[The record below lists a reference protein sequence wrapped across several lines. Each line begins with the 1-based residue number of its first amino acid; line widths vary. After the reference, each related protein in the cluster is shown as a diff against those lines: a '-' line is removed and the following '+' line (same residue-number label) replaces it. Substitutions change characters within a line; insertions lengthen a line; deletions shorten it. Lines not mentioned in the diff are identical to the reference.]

1 MRNEAAIR
9 RAIVEHGGVYSV
21 FVELTYRCNFAC
33 AHCLVDGGRQR
44 PADVAPDLS
53 TAEVLAL
60 FRDLAR
66 VGVFKLTLSGGE
78 ITERRDL
85 GLLLGE
91 ARRLGFLVDLKTNG
105 SRLTAA
111 RVALL
116 RELGITDVAVSV
128 YSLDPAVHDGIT
140 GRPGSLGRVLAG
152 LERARAA
159 GLDVRVSLPVMRPNS
174 TTAAA
179 TARELRA
186 RGYRVS
192 VTYLVLPSE
201 SRDADL
207 RGLNLDDDEARTFL
221 DENGP
226 QPGRSPRPTRTAAD
240 RVCYAGERSFSVTPT
255 GEIKACAVMT
265 SSFGSLRRASL
276 DEILASEAR
285 RAFVTRRRGD
295 IVGCSGCVLAPYCF
309 YCPAAMERFGGDP
322 WKRSPFWC
330 RRNARVLR
338 HAGGTR
344 RGRGYAFEP
353 PAPTPGDE
361 R

>member
-9 RAIVEHGGVYSV
+9 RAIVEHGGIYSV

-33 AHCLVDGGRQR
+33 AHCLVDGGRPR
-44 PADVAPDLS
+44 PAGAEPDLS

-60 FRDLAR
+60 LADLAR
-66 VGVFKLTLSGGE
+66 LGVFKLTLSGGE
-78 ITERRDL
+78 LTERRDL
-85 GLLLGE
+85 APILRE

-140 GRPGSLGRVLAG
+140 GRPGSLARVLAG

-159 GLDVRVSLPVMRPNS
+159 GLDVRVSLPVMRPNAS
-174 TTAAA
+174 TAPD

-192 VTYLVLPSE
+192 VTSLVLPSD
-201 SRDADL
+201 SREADL
-207 RGLNLDDDEARTFL
+207 RGLNLDDDEARAFL
-221 DENGP
+221 RQHGP
-226 QPGRSPRPTRTAAD
+226 AAGRSPRPTRTAAD

-265 SSFGSLRRASL
+265 SCFGSLRRSTL
-276 DEILASEAR
+276 DEILQSEAR
-285 RAFVTRRRGD
+285 RAFITRRRGD
-295 IVGCSGCVLAPYCF
+295 IAGCAGCVLAPFCF

-322 WKRSPFWC
+322 WKRNPFWC

-338 HAGGTR
+338 HAGGR
-344 RGRGYAFEP
+344 RVGRGYTFEP